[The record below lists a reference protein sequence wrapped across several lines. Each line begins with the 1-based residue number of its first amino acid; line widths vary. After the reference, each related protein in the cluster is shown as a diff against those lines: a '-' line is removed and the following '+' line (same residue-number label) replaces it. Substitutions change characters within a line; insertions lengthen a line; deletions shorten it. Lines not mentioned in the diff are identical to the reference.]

1 MSFPTGD
8 VYLVGCTNV
17 GKSSIFNALLGSDYC
32 KVQAS
37 DLVQKATISNW
48 PGTTLNLLKVTVSFS
63 ATHCPASYDGAN
75 FSHNKFPNYFSFQ
88 S

>member
-1 MSFPTGD
+1 M
-8 VYLVGCTNV
+8 

-48 PGTTLNLLKVTVSFS
+48 PGTTLNLLKVIFTSTS
-63 ATHCPASYDGAN
+63 CKKS
-75 FSHNKFPNYFSFQ
+75 
-88 S
+88 